1 MRFDRRNLIF
11 FGIFALFFGVLLGT
25 GEPIYVNDTFQYEN
39 QMVMREPGYALLI
52 QFLRFVSPADHYG
65 LIIIVQNILAI
76 FANTVFIAFLRRRF
90 CLNMPVSF
98 LFTAMK

>member
-39 QMVMREPGYALLI
+39 QMVMREPGYAL
-52 QFLRFVSPADHYG
+52 
-65 LIIIVQNILAI
+65 
-76 FANTVFIAFLRRRF
+76 
-90 CLNMPVSF
+90 
-98 LFTAMK
+98 

>member
-52 QFLRFVSPADHYG
+52 QFCGLYRL
-65 LIIIVQNILAI
+65 LIIMGL
-76 FANTVFIAFLRRRF
+76 L
-90 CLNMPVSF
+90 S
-98 LFTAMK
+98 